1 MDNGTEDDLDPAVV
15 ERVRRDLA
23 QLGSD
28 EASAPDVP
36 PQVTQRVLAAL
47 RVEPAHT
54 VARAPLRRLQVIGL
68 VVGLGAAVA
77 AVIVGAVMVNRPE
90 PPTFPAGPTANM
102 ITVDRAAAIPLPHS
116 QIIELLSRTPDFGPL
131 TDPGAAVPASADW
144 AIPRERR
151 CWVPG
156 HWTCGDSPG
165 CCCCFPAIHPTM
177 SWPSSSS
184 RVAAELTPACWR
196 SPWSVGRNLS
206 TRPGGNTHA

>member
-36 PQVTQRVLAAL
+36 PEVTQRVLAAL
-47 RVEPAHT
+47 RAEPAHT

-131 TDPGAAVPASADW
+131 TDPRRRGSCLGGLGYSPGTTVLGARPLDM
-144 AIPRERR
+144 RGQ
-151 CWVPG
+151 PG
-156 HWTCGDSPG
+156 VLLLLPSDSPDDVVAVVVEPG
-165 CCCCFPAIHPTM
+165 CSGAHTGLLAK
-177 SWPSSSS
+177 SLVS
-184 RVAAELTPACWR
+184 RT
-196 SPWSVGRNLS
+196 
-206 TRPGGNTHA
+206 

>member
-1 MDNGTEDDLDPAVV
+1 MDNGSEDDLDPAVV
-15 ERVRRDLA
+15 ERVRRDLTE
-23 QLGSD
+23 LGSD

-36 PQVTQRVLAAL
+36 PEVTERVLAAL
-47 RVEPAHT
+47 RAEPAHT

-90 PPTFPAGPTANM
+90 PPTFPAGPTAKT
-102 ITVDRAAAIPLPHS
+102 ITVERSTAIPLPRP
-116 QIIELLSRTPDFGPL
+116 QIIELLSRTPDYGPL
-131 TDPGAAVPASADW
+131 TDPGAAAPASRDW
-144 AIPRERR
+144 ATHRGPR
-151 CWVPG
+151 CWAPG

-165 CCCCFPAIHPTM
+165 YCCCFPASHPTM
-177 SWPSSSS
+177 SWPSWSS
-184 RVAAELTPACWR
+184 RDAAGLTPACWR